1 MKIAHILQ
9 QAIALRATDLHLQ
22 EGRPPMWRLQQALV
36 PCRGEL
42 VQRIDIM
49 EWPQELGYTYVEG
62 TVISAAFSCPHGVRC
77 RLHVSSEWAG
87 LHGAL
92 RLLYPLETLPPD
104 RDQALLEQLAML
116 RDGLVLVTGPTGCG
130 KTTTLWQ
137 MLQAANRQRPCHI
150 LTLEDP
156 IEYVIP
162 SEQALLSLREYGT
175 HFSSFADGVKQAL
188 RQDPDILLV
197 GEMRDVETMDAALTA
212 AETGHLVFS
221 TLHTR
226 STAQAVTRLI
236 GAFGAGRQEEI
247 RQRLSFVLQAILAQE
262 RVYADGKLRIHR
274 EILIAT
280 PAVCQLIRSG
290 KDHQLQSV
298 LQTSSHVGMRTMEQ
312 ARSQG
317 KCL

>member
-49 EWPQELGYTYVEG
+49 EWLQELGYTYVEG

-116 RDGLVLVTGPTGCG
+116 RDGLSPRHG
-130 KTTTLWQ
+130 
-137 MLQAANRQRPCHI
+137 
-150 LTLEDP
+150 
-156 IEYVIP
+156 
-162 SEQALLSLREYGT
+162 
-175 HFSSFADGVKQAL
+175 ADGL
-188 RQDPDILLV
+188 RQDDDSLA
-197 GEMRDVETMDAALTA
+197 DAASSQSPA
-212 AETGHLVFS
+212 AV
-221 TLHTR
+221 
-226 STAQAVTRLI
+226 
-236 GAFGAGRQEEI
+236 
-247 RQRLSFVLQAILAQE
+247 
-262 RVYADGKLRIHR
+262 
-274 EILIAT
+274 
-280 PAVCQLIRSG
+280 
-290 KDHQLQSV
+290 
-298 LQTSSHVGMRTMEQ
+298 SHFNFR
-312 ARSQG
+312 RPD
-317 KCL
+317 

>member
-1 MKIAHILQ
+1 
-9 QAIALRATDLHLQ
+9 
-22 EGRPPMWRLQQALV
+22 
-36 PCRGEL
+36 
-42 VQRIDIM
+42 
-49 EWPQELGYTYVEG
+49 
-62 TVISAAFSCPHGVRC
+62 
-77 RLHVSSEWAG
+77 
-87 LHGAL
+87 
-92 RLLYPLETLPPD
+92 
-104 RDQALLEQLAML
+104 
-116 RDGLVLVTGPTGCG
+116 
-130 KTTTLWQ
+130 